1 MYKARLNGGSVLHR
15 GYNDYA
21 SLVSCDTGSSYIKK
35 KYFNPSVTY
44 STRTAPIPESHY
56 ASDYLPAPCDKS
68 VTNKIQQILHHYGQN
83 LGGHNGIVFKYD
95 AISDH
100 SRIQQISDHSMEP
113 YNKQVPRNT
122 KTVRFTDQPMNDQLR
137 HMPNYQPL
145 PNGQSRM
152 TNGQPKY
159 LTIVQPREHNSGP
172 GNFSEPRRKGKP
184 LGPCEKL
191 AYENQV
197 KRMLNAMKGNHRVDY
212 MDETGSS
219 QTSSLDPT
227 NDLIRTSCL
236 PHGLGSGTSTKTSL
250 VTEMTRSWL
259 PQGALGHSVTRNIDC
274 PKSSKRSAKYVN
286 RATPCDRNGA
296 VVSYDNIGLL
306 KNIMNS
312 IHTEAAIRS
321 MKTSLYSVGRL

>member
-1 MYKARLNGGSVLHR
+1 
-15 GYNDYA
+15 
-21 SLVSCDTGSSYIKK
+21 
-35 KYFNPSVTY
+35 
-44 STRTAPIPESHY
+44 
-56 ASDYLPAPCDKS
+56 
-68 VTNKIQQILHHYGQN
+68 
-83 LGGHNGIVFKYD
+83 
-95 AISDH
+95 
-100 SRIQQISDHSMEP
+100 
-113 YNKQVPRNT
+113 
-122 KTVRFTDQPMNDQLR
+122 MNDQLR

-227 NDLIRTSCL
+227 NDLIRASCL
-236 PHGLGSGTSTKTSL
+236 PHGLGSGTSTKSSL

-306 KNIMNS
+306 KNIMNN
-312 IHTEAAIRS
+312 IHTEAGAW
-321 MKTSLYSVGRL
+321 